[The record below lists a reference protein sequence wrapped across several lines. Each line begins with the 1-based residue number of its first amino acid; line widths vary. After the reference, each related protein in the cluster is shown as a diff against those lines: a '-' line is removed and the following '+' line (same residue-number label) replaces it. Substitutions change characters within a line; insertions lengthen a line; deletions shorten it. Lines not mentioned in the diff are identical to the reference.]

1 MSKRHLA
8 LIGLALSGAPQACS
22 NAGLLSEDTVGRAG
36 AAAQQQG
43 GSGGSGAAGASDQ
56 GGNAGA
62 AGGDAG
68 SVSEA
73 GAGGAS
79 AGSSGSAGTGSD
91 SAGAAGSGAAACPP
105 DDGTA
110 AALTLAGLGLELPPS
125 SPASDAGV
133 DGGADAG
140 TAGVPEFE
148 GLALPGLLGWATQPA
163 FGTATTIGG
172 AAGSIVT
179 ADTADELID
188 FASRPEPLV
197 IRICGVLSAPEL
209 RVSSHKTLLGVGP
222 NATLEGGIRV
232 GGEVGYV
239 RNVVIKNLRVNAAT
253 SSVEEEAVRVER
265 AHHVWIDHSEL
276 FDSAGE
282 GALDIVNGSDRVT
295 VSWTKFHFTANTPD
309 LEHRFGVRVGDHN
322 QGAVVQAQD
331 AGLLNVTLH
340 HVWWGDVR
348 QRAPRV
354 IFGQVHV
361 FDSYYAPTTL
371 LQEYSVRAS
380 TEARVRLESNY
391 FHQVTNPATN
401 PHELDPNGVGAQL
414 EAIGNVYDG
423 ATGLMQATGASFSPP
438 YAYGLDAALGVREQV
453 MAGAG
458 PR

>member
-22 NAGLLSEDTVGRAG
+22 NAGLLGEDTVGRAG
-36 AAAQQQG
+36 ATAQQQG
-43 GSGGSGAAGASDQ
+43 GSGGGGAAGASDQ
-56 GGNAGA
+56 GGSAGA
-62 AGGDAG
+62 SPAGAGGTD
-68 SVSEA
+68 EA
-73 GAGGAS
+73 GAGGTS
-79 AGSSGSAGTGSD
+79 GSSGSGGSAGTGTG
-91 SAGAAGSGAAACPP
+91 SAGTAGSGAIACPP

-125 SPASDAGV
+125 SLASDAGV

-140 TAGVPEFE
+140 TASPEFE

-179 ADTADELID
+179 ADTADELVD

-222 NATLEGGIRV
+222 NATLEGGIRI
-232 GGEVGYV
+232 GGEVDYV

-253 SSVEEEAVRVER
+253 SSVEDEAVRVER
-265 AHHVWIDHSEL
+265 AHHVWIDHCEL

-295 VSWTKFHFTANTPD
+295 VSWSKFHFTANTPD
-309 LEHRFGVRVGDHN
+309 IEHRFGVRVGDHN
-322 QGAVVQAQD
+322 QNATAQAQD
-331 AGLLNVTLH
+331 TGLLNVTLH
-340 HVWWGDVR
+340 HIWWADVR

-354 IFGQVHV
+354 IFGKVHV
-361 FDSYYAPTTL
+361 FDSYYAPATQV
-371 LQEYSVRAS
+371 QEYSVRSSTAS
-380 TEARVRLESNY
+380 LVRLESNY
-391 FHQVTNPATN
+391 FHQVTNP
-401 PHELDPNGVGAQL
+401 HELNGDGAQL
-414 EAIGNVYDG
+414 QGIGNVYDG
-423 ATGLMQATGASFSPP
+423 VIGVMQATGSSFAPP
-438 YAYGLDAALGVREQV
+438 YAYALDAALGVPQQV

-458 PR
+458 PK

>member
-8 LIGLALSGAPQACS
+8 VIGLALSGAAQACS
-22 NAGLLSEDTVGRAG
+22 NAGLLSEDTAGRAG
-36 AAAQQQG
+36 ATAQQQG
-43 GSGGSGAAGASDQ
+43 GSGGAGAAGAPDQ
-56 GGNAGA
+56 GGSAGA
-62 AGGDAG
+62 AGSA
-68 SVSEA
+68 SEA

-91 SAGAAGSGAAACPP
+91 SAGAGGSGAVACPP
-105 DDGTA
+105 DDGAA
-110 AALTLAGLGLELPPS
+110 AALTLAGLGLELAPS
-125 SPASDAGV
+125 SLASDAGV

-140 TAGVPEFE
+140 TADLPPEFE

-179 ADTADELID
+179 AQTAEELVD

-197 IRICGVLSAPEL
+197 IRICGVLNTPEL

-232 GGEVGYV
+232 GGEAGYV

-253 SSVEEEAVRVER
+253 SSVEEEAVRLER
-265 AHHVWIDHSEL
+265 AHHVWIDHCEL
-276 FDSAGE
+276 FDSGGE

-295 VSWTKFHFTANTPD
+295 VSWSKFHFTPNTPD
-309 LEHRFGVRVGDHN
+309 PEHRFGVRVGDHN
-322 QGAVVQAQD
+322 QDPAVQAED
-331 AGLLNVTLH
+331 TGLLNVTLH
-340 HVWWGDVR
+340 HIWWADVR

-354 IFGQVHV
+354 IFGKVHV
-361 FDSYYAPTTL
+361 FDSYYAPTTEL
-371 LQEYSVRAS
+371 EEYSVRAS
-380 TEARVRLESNY
+380 TESRVRLENNY
-391 FHQVTNPATN
+391 FHQVTNPLTN

-414 EAIGNVYDG
+414 EAIGNIYDG

-438 YAYGLDAALGVREQV
+438 YAYSLDGTLGVPQQV

>member
-8 LIGLALSGAPQACS
+8 LIGLALCGAPQACS
-22 NAGLLSEDTVGRAG
+22 NAGLLSEDPAARVGAT
-36 AAAQQQG
+36 AQQEG
-43 GSGGSGAAGASDQ
+43 GSGGNGDAGASDQ
-56 GGNAGA
+56 GGSAGA
-62 AGGDAG
+62 AGDGIGGAN
-68 SVSEA
+68 EA
-73 GAGGAS
+73 GAGGGS
-79 AGSSGSAGTGSD
+79 AGSSGSGGTGSD
-91 SAGAAGSGAAACPP
+91 SAGAAGSGAIACPP

-110 AALTLAGLGLELPPS
+110 AALTLAGLGLELPLPS
-125 SPASDAGV
+125 LASDAGV

-140 TAGVPEFE
+140 TADDPPEFE

-163 FGTATTIGG
+163 LGTATTIGG
-172 AAGSIVT
+172 AAGSVVT
-179 ADTADELID
+179 ADTAEELVD

-197 IRICGVLSAPEL
+197 IRICGVLSTPEL

-222 NATLEGGIRV
+222 DATLQGGIRV
-232 GGEVGYV
+232 GGEVDYV

-265 AHHVWIDHSEL
+265 AHHVWIDHCEL

-295 VSWTKFHFTANTPD
+295 VSWSKFLFTPNAPD

-322 QGAVVQAQD
+322 QEAAVQAED

-340 HVWWGDVR
+340 HIWWADVR

-354 IFGQVHV
+354 IFGKVHV
-361 FDSYYAPTTL
+361 FDSYYAPTTQ

-380 TEARVRLESNY
+380 TEARVRLENNY
-391 FHQVTNPATN
+391 FHQVTS
-401 PHELDPNGVGAQL
+401 PHELNGDGAQL
-414 EAIGNVYDG
+414 EAIGNIYDG
-423 ATGLMQATGASFSPP
+423 ATGVMQATGASFIPP
-438 YAYGLDAALGVREQV
+438 YAHALDSALGVPQQV